1 VSDQEVIQFIFHAG
15 FSTAAAVTQIS
26 GRGVGMDVVQSE
38 IKQMGG
44 VVAIHSVAGEGTTF
58 VIRLPFTVAVNRALM
73 VRIGEDSYAIPLSQ
87 IEGIVRASPYELETY
102 YAPDAPL
109 FEYAGVAYKL
119 SYLGEF
125 VHGVKSPSLW
135 GMFCRCRCC

>member
-1 VSDQEVIQFIFHAG
+1 
-15 FSTAAAVTQIS
+15 
-26 GRGVGMDVVQSE
+26 MDVVQSE

-102 YAPDAPL
+102 YAPEAPL
-109 FEYAGVAYKL
+109 FEYAGVAYRL

-125 VHGVKSPSLW
+125 VHA
-135 GMFCRCRCC
+135 

>member
-1 VSDQEVIQFIFHAG
+1 MNGPAVRKKALERGLIAEGQDISDQEVIQFIFHAG

-44 VVAIHSVAGEGTTF
+44 VVSIHSETGKGTTF

-109 FEYAGVAYKL
+109 FE
-119 SYLGEF
+119 
-125 VHGVKSPSLW
+125 
-135 GMFCRCRCC
+135 